1 MRYSLLDLLASPDT
15 HAPFILVGASE
26 AAVPYIGP
34 YGGSASRVS
43 RPGAA
48 VGPAPEG
55 ETGRFYVDHLQTHA
69 TSPDDPERNKHTI
82 VVDGLLV
89 STETGMWY
97 PVVDTIPEI
106 LPPSLRDWQSH
117 RAFLDQII
125 APRLPADLVA
135 ALREAIASV
144 DTGGR
149 AGDTYKSSE
158 IGLLGKVTNKDEF
171 LGPGL
176 VSPFNPYIYNHPA
189 DLIRGFANCLPFL
202 QLQHGSRVLD
212 SGSGYGW
219 TPEWLMKLG
228 IEAVGI
234 DISRAYPDIGRKRMG
249 PNNQPHLVIGD
260 SENLPFRDGAF
271 DAVLCFDAF
280 HHIPNRPVAMR
291 QYARTLKADG
301 RVVLVEPGEHH
312 EAAEVSVNVMNTYG
326 IMEVGMERADLQAY
340 IDGIDSFSDVRQIF
354 LTPHYGDDPR
364 ETIPVSELRDRS
376 YIGWGMFVI
385 EKNVAAA
392 RRLHP
397 ETPSSA
403 AVEPPGRGAS
413 QGGFKTIFSRM
424 TRTGKQGAR

>member
-34 YGGSASRVS
+34 YGGQASRVS
-43 RPGAA
+43 RPGAV

-55 ETGRFYVDHLQTHA
+55 EIGRFYADHLQKHS
-69 TSPDDPERNKHTI
+69 TSPDDPERNKHAI

-97 PVVDTIPEI
+97 PIVDTIPEI
-106 LPPSLRDWQSH
+106 LPASLRDWPSH

-135 ALREAIASV
+135 ALRAAIASV
-144 DTGGR
+144 DAGGR

-158 IGLLGKVTNKDEF
+158 ISLLGKVANKDEF

-219 TPEWLMKLG
+219 TTEWLMKLG
-228 IEAVGI
+228 IDAVGI
-234 DISRAYPDIGRKRMG
+234 DISRVYPDVGRKRMG
-249 PNNQPHLVIGD
+249 ANNQPHLVIGD

-326 IMEVGMERADLQAY
+326 IMEVGMERADLEGY
-340 IDGIDSFSDVRQIF
+340 IEGIDTFSGVRQIF
-354 LTPHYGDDPR
+354 LTPHYDDDPR
-364 ETIPVSELRDRS
+364 HTVPVSELRDRS

-385 EKNVAAA
+385 EKNATVT

-397 ETPSSA
+397 EPSSPA
-403 AVEPPGRGAS
+403 AVGPAVSRASRGGLKHFLGRMAG
-413 QGGFKTIFSRM
+413 
-424 TRTGKQGAR
+424 TGKQRAR